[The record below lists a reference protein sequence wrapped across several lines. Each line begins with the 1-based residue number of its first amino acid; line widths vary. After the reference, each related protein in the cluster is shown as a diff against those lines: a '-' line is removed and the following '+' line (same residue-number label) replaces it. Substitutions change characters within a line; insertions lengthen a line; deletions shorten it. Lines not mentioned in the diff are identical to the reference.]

1 MRHIVTDRVAWS
13 LCLLVCHSCE
23 PLNQLRCH
31 LGCGHG
37 LAQGTMYYI
46 GVTMPMG
53 RGNFEAEGVDHCEV
67 YGHCGELCEN
77 GWTIFS
83 LQPVQ
88 RHSRS
93 VFSVFWCFVKCD
105 KRWFGVGVYVCTL
118 CVGLCRYRCAVVQST
133 VIHQDV
139 VFSASFRAL
148 FWPSLECVSL
158 HLPRQSPTIHT
169 HTVPGICAC
178 LYPSFSYCPT
188 KDSDSKVWH
197 CC

>member
-1 MRHIVTDRVAWS
+1 MRPIVTDRVAWS
-13 LCLLVCHSCE
+13 VCLSVCHSRE
-23 PLNQLRCH
+23 PLNQLRCN
-31 LGCGHG
+31 LRFGHG

-46 GVTMPMG
+46 GVRIPMG
-53 RGNFEAEGVDHCEV
+53 RGNFEGEGVDHCKV
-67 YGHCGELCEN
+67 YGYCGELSKN
-77 GWTIFS
+77 GLTIFS
-83 LQPVQ
+83 LQPLQRQSLCVQ
-88 RHSRS
+88 C
-93 VFSVFWCFVKCD
+93 VLMFCKKGD
-105 KRWFGVGVYVCTL
+105 KWWFGIGVYVCTL

-133 VIHQDV
+133 AIHQDV
-139 VFSASFRAL
+139 AFSASFRAL

-178 LYPSFSYCPT
+178 LYPSFSYCRT